1 MKRTLAWIGIIAMAI
16 GFILLVYFTAT
27 GASANVIMAT
37 LFSMFVISFIV
48 YVFLMVVNWKTN
60 VSTKD
65 ETESHK

>member
-48 YVFLMVVNWKTN
+48 YVFLMVLKWKTN
-60 VSTKD
+60 SFTKD
-65 ETESHK
+65 ESESHK

>member
-48 YVFLMVVNWKTN
+48 YVFLMVLKWKTN
-60 VSTKD
+60 SSTKD
-65 ETESHK
+65 ESESHK